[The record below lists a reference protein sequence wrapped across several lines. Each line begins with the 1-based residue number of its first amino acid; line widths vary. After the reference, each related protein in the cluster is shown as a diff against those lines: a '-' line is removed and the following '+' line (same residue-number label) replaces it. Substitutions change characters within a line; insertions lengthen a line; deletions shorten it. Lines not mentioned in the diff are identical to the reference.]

1 MPLNNVLFSLA
12 ATNLQLRQILTDLTA
27 NDAVYT
33 RSHQSEWI
41 AMTMM
46 LSELEQCACACAL
59 PGPRQSC
66 PWQCWPRTLAGIA
79 ACARLLTARSVTATH
94 KFFSVDFQIFSKL
107 TVSDVFQIQDSD
119 FHTHTWGGTEPT
131 KPISLCF

>member
-1 MPLNNVLFSLA
+1 MPLNAQFVQFGGEIG
-12 ATNLQLRQILTDLTA
+12 NLQLRQILTDLTA

-59 PGPRQSC
+59 PGPRQVD
-66 PWQCWPRTLAGIA
+66 QAGGDRGVRAHADRSLIH
-79 ACARLLTARSVTATH
+79 CDTQVLLSG
-94 KFFSVDFQIFSKL
+94 FPDFQQNDGK
-107 TVSDVFQIQDSD
+107 
-119 FHTHTWGGTEPT
+119 
-131 KPISLCF
+131 